1 MHWKGRR
8 KRPPPELRQ
17 LFNNRAVARWPP
29 ETIRLM
35 VEDQSQQDP
44 KLQVEAAREAFE
56 REFER
61 FASFAENSG
70 TLSELDLSSAEAE
83 QRAIT
88 DLRTRHLGKKSALA
102 AAKKMIGRFAPNER
116 AIFGQLVQQNEAEIT
131 AKIEQAEQAFR
142 GHVESARTAREAID
156 VTLPGRRP
164 RRGHLHPITIVRERI
179 EDIFVSLGYAIED
192 GREIET
198 DFYNFDALNI
208 PESHPARASQDTFYT
223 TDGFALR
230 SQTSTVQIHAMQ
242 RRGAP
247 LRMIAPGRVFRRDTP
262 DPTHNPMFFQV
273 EGLCVDRG
281 ISMAHL
287 KGTVAEFLR
296 RMFGAQ
302 TVTRF
307 RPSYFPFTEPSAEF
321 DFSCFKCGGAGCRI
335 CKSSG
340 WIELGG
346 SGMVHPNVL
355 RGAGVDPEEF
365 SGFAFGLGIDRMVA
379 LMYGLDDIRLLF
391 ENDVRFLEQF
401 D

>member
-1 MHWKGRR
+1 M
-8 KRPPPELRQ
+8 
-17 LFNNRAVARWPP
+17 A
-29 ETIRLM
+29 ET
-35 VEDQSQQDP
+35 QSEQDP
-44 KLQVEAAREAFE
+44 KDAVEAARKAFE
-56 REFER
+56 HEFER
-61 FASFAENSG
+61 FAAFAG
-70 TLSELDLSSAEAE
+70 TTAPALQLEQAEAE
-83 QRAIT
+83 HRLLT
-88 DLRTRHLGKKSALA
+88 ELRTRHLGKKSAFA
-102 AAKKMIGRFAPNER
+102 ASKKAIGRVAPDER
-116 AIFGQLVQQNEAEIT
+116 AAFGQLVQQSEVEIT
-131 AKIEQAEQAFR
+131 EKIELAEGNLKSSIQA
-142 GHVESARTAREAID
+142 ARTERERID
-156 VTLPGRRP
+156 VTIPGRRP
-164 RRGHLHPITIVRERI
+164 LRGHLHPITIIRQRI
-179 EDIFVSLGYAIED
+179 EDIFVGLGYAIED

-198 DFYNFDALNI
+198 DFYNFEALNI
-208 PESHPARASQDTFYT
+208 PETHPARGTQDTFYT
-223 TDGFALR
+223 TEGFALR

-247 LRMIAPGRVFRRDTP
+247 LRIVAPGRVFRRDTP

-296 RMFGAQ
+296 RMFGPD
-302 TVTRF
+302 TKTRF

-321 DFSCFKCGGAGCRI
+321 DFSCFKCGGMGCRI
-335 CKSSG
+335 CKNSG

-355 RGAGVDPEEF
+355 RAAGVDPEVY
-365 SGFAFGLGIDRMVA
+365 SGFAFGLGIDRMVG

>member
-1 MHWKGRR
+1 MTDV
-8 KRPPPELRQ
+8 
-17 LFNNRAVARWPP
+17 NN
-29 ETIRLM
+29 
-35 VEDQSQQDP
+35 QDP
-44 KLQVEAAREAFE
+44 KAQVAAARKAFE
-56 REFER
+56 QEFER
-61 FASFAENSG
+61 FARIAENSAAAG
-70 TLSELDLSSAEAE
+70 LSSLSLNDAEAE
-83 QRAIT
+83 QRALAE
-88 DLRTRHLGKKSALA
+88 LRTRHLGKKSALA
-102 AAKKMIGRFAPNER
+102 ATKKMIGRVAADER
-116 AIFGQLVQQNEAEIT
+116 AAFGQLVQQNEAEIT
-131 AKIEQAEQAFR
+131 ERLEQAEQFLKS
-142 GHVESARTAREAID
+142 HIEQARTAREALD

-164 RRGHLHPITIVRERI
+164 RRGHLHPITVVRERI

-208 PESHPARASQDTFYT
+208 PDNHPARAPQDTFYT

-321 DFSCFKCGGAGCRI
+321 DFSCFKCGGSGCRI
-335 CKSSG
+335 CKNSG

>member
-1 MHWKGRR
+1 MI
-8 KRPPPELRQ
+8 ESTNQ
-17 LFNNRAVARWPP
+17 
-29 ETIRLM
+29 E
-35 VEDQSQQDP
+35 DP
-44 KLQVEAAREAFE
+44 KHQVQAARKAFE
-56 REFER
+56 QEFER
-61 FASFAENSG
+61 FVRLTDTSAPVLSLADAES
-70 TLSELDLSSAEAE
+70 E
-83 QRAIT
+83 QRALV
-88 DLRTRHLGKKSALA
+88 DLRTRHMGKKSALA
-102 AAKKMIGRFAPNER
+102 ACKKLIGRVAPAER
-116 AIFGQLVQQNEAEIT
+116 AAFGQLVQQAEAEIT
-131 AKIEQAEQAFR
+131 ERVTTADQTLNNLLQ
-142 GHVESARTAREAID
+142 SARRERDRID

-164 RRGHLHPITIVRERI
+164 RQGHIHPITRMRERV

-192 GREIET
+192 DREIET

-208 PESHPARASQDTFYT
+208 PGNHPARAPQDTFYT
-223 TDGFALR
+223 TEGFALR

-281 ISMAHL
+281 ITMAHL

-296 RMFGAQ
+296 RMFGVQ

-321 DFSCFKCGGAGCRI
+321 DFSCFKCGGTGCRI
-335 CKSSG
+335 CKQSG

-355 RGAGVDPEEF
+355 RIVGVDPEIY
-365 SGFAFGLGIDRMVA
+365 SGFAFGLGIDRMCA

-391 ENDVRFLEQF
+391 ENDLRFLEQF

>member
-1 MHWKGRR
+1 VTA
-8 KRPPPELRQ
+8 ELNFEDLKPRVS
-17 LFNNRAVARWPP
+17 AV
-29 ETIRLM
+29 E
-35 VEDQSQQDP
+35 
-44 KLQVEAAREAFE
+44 EAFQQKW
-56 REFER
+56 ER
-61 FASFAENSG
+61 FSFFVLDPTEPKSIELLNAEWPSG
-70 TLSELDLSSAEAE
+70 GSLLQKAVDAKADLEKVRVEL
-83 QRAIT
+83 I
-88 DLRTRHLGKKSALA
+88 GKKSELA
-102 AAKKMIGRFAPNER
+102 ALKKEVGRIRQDDRGIAGQAINQLNILIGNSLRD
-116 AIFGQLVQQNEAEIT
+116 AEIHLQRLID
-131 AKIEQAEQAFR
+131 KL
-142 GHVESARTAREAID
+142 REDRERID

-164 RRGHLHPITIVRERI
+164 RRGHLHPITMLRERV

-208 PESHPARASQDTFYT
+208 PQSHPARGSQDTLYT

-321 DFSCFKCGGAGCRI
+321 DFSCFKCNGKGCRI
-335 CKSSG
+335 CKNSG

-355 RGAGVDPEEF
+355 RAAGVDPEIY
-365 SGFAFGLGIDRMVA
+365 SGFAFGLGIDRMAA